1 MAPIDNRSLI
11 LWMGIMLL
19 VVIVSATGMLLNRYL
34 THRAHRRALE
44 EWRLK
49 AVTAECRVNA
59 GAASKHSELKNIPG
73 PHQG

>member
-19 VVIVSATGMLLNRYL
+19 VVLVSATGMLLNRYL
-34 THRAHRRALE
+34 THRAHRRALD

-59 GAASKHSELKNIPG
+59 GAASKHSELKNTPES
-73 PHQG
+73 HQG

>member
-19 VVIVSATGMLLNRYL
+19 VVLVSATGMLLNRYL

-44 EWRLK
+44 EWHLK
-49 AVTAECRVNA
+49 ALTAEYQVTA

-73 PHQG
+73 PHQE